1 MAIIGKIRKR
11 GGIAVA
17 IVAIAILAFIF
28 SDLLTRNG
36 DSRPSK
42 IASIN
47 GIDINFNEF
56 DEATTTI
63 ENNMKQQTKTNALNQ
78 EQSFQ
83 AKQQAFQQLVS
94 EKLLNQECDK
104 LGITVGED
112 EMNDMFFGT
121 FIPQIVR
128 QNFTDPKTGQYN
140 AQAIKQYIA
149 QFDKLPQEEQTNWK
163 NFENYVR
170 KERLQEKY
178 ERLLNKS
185 FYMPK
190 AIAKHMSDTYDQ
202 VTDSRYVCL
211 PYSSIADNQIK
222 VTEEDYKKYYEE
234 HKNEYR
240 ITDELRDVEFVKFD
254 VQPSPTDITKINDSV
269 ASVFSQLQT
278 TANNEMA
285 SFVSISS
292 DEKYDSN
299 YYTRDAIKN
308 IFPDSII
315 AGKGAGSFIAPRQVG
330 KSWVM
335 GKITDIQDRP
345 DSVRFA
351 RILILNNTASN
362 EIKRTPAQDKK
373 LTDSLFNMFKTNPA
387 LFEANVAKCSDDP
400 NAKNNFGDE
409 GWMMD
414 GQLQG
419 DLFSQICSTPVNGIF
434 VYNLPNGVGHFIIKV
449 KDKTQAKNKL
459 QLATIVIGIRASD
472 KTINDTRDK
481 ANIFLSKVKNLSD
494 LTSQAQKQNLNVLTS
509 TVNEMAYQLDG
520 TPYARE
526 VIRWAFNKK
535 TSKGD
540 AAPEI
545 YEVQDMFLVVGLKD
559 IKKKGILPLEQVKP
573 YIEAQV
579 KIEKKAEKL
588 MAKANTILKTAKTI
602 DEFVL
607 KAGGVVDTAMGIDF
621 SSPYFV
627 KAGAE
632 MRVIGTLSAV
642 RNIGMQKPIKGFN
655 GVYVVQVDRISKR
668 PQKEDYR
675 MICQQYNMLSNQRT
689 AQLRQPITV
698 LISKAKMKNNF
709 SFFY

>member
-222 VTEEDYKKYYEE
+222 VTEEDYKKYYEA

-240 ITDELRDVEFVKFD
+240 LTDELRDVEFVKFD
-254 VQPSPTDITKINDSV
+254 VQPSP
-269 ASVFSQLQT
+269 
-278 TANNEMA
+278 
-285 SFVSISS
+285 
-292 DEKYDSN
+292 
-299 YYTRDAIKN
+299 
-308 IFPDSII
+308 
-315 AGKGAGSFIAPRQVG
+315 
-330 KSWVM
+330 
-335 GKITDIQDRP
+335 
-345 DSVRFA
+345 
-351 RILILNNTASN
+351 
-362 EIKRTPAQDKK
+362 
-373 LTDSLFNMFKTNPA
+373 
-387 LFEANVAKCSDDP
+387 NV
-400 NAKNNFGDE
+400 
-409 GWMMD
+409 
-414 GQLQG
+414 
-419 DLFSQICSTPVNGIF
+419 I
-434 VYNLPNGVGHFIIKV
+434 
-449 KDKTQAKNKL
+449 
-459 QLATIVIGIRASD
+459 
-472 KTINDTRDK
+472 
-481 ANIFLSKVKNLSD
+481 
-494 LTSQAQKQNLNVLTS
+494 
-509 TVNEMAYQLDG
+509 
-520 TPYARE
+520 
-526 VIRWAFNKK
+526 
-535 TSKGD
+535 
-540 AAPEI
+540 
-545 YEVQDMFLVVGLKD
+545 
-559 IKKKGILPLEQVKP
+559 
-573 YIEAQV
+573 
-579 KIEKKAEKL
+579 
-588 MAKANTILKTAKTI
+588 
-602 DEFVL
+602 
-607 KAGGVVDTAMGIDF
+607 
-621 SSPYFV
+621 
-627 KAGAE
+627 
-632 MRVIGTLSAV
+632 
-642 RNIGMQKPIKGFN
+642 
-655 GVYVVQVDRISKR
+655 
-668 PQKEDYR
+668 
-675 MICQQYNMLSNQRT
+675 
-689 AQLRQPITV
+689 
-698 LISKAKMKNNF
+698 
-709 SFFY
+709 